1 MTELIN
7 LLLEAI
13 WWLLMLALSLKE
25 VLFTLFI
32 IVLVLHAAEPAF
44 RRWQTNAAI
53 VVDNIPGDEEHDP
66 ENSA

>member
-1 MTELIN
+1 MIDLVMEFL
-7 LLLEAI
+7 
-13 WWLLMLALSLKE
+13 WVSVLAVLTIKE

-32 IVLVLHAAEPAF
+32 IALVLHAAEPAF

-53 VVDNIPGDEEHDP
+53 VADIIPGDEEHEP